1 MIETSSQQQ
10 QERQES
16 PADGQLD
23 RSKPI
28 TRPKTSLKI
37 AIDGPAGAGKS
48 TVAKRI
54 ADKLGYLYIDTGAM
68 YRALTWLVIKN
79 GIHIN
84 DEAAIIELVRT
95 AKIVLKPGDKSSH
108 QLARVF
114 INGQE
119 ITKQIRTPEI
129 TKLTSSLST
138 IAAVRAYLVEQQRAM
153 ASDGGVVLDG
163 RDIGTVVLPDA
174 NIKIFLTASPEV
186 RAKRRYAEL
195 RAQGEEVNFDALLQE
210 IIERDHRDSN
220 RAIAPL
226 CMAEDAVLILS
237 DNMQIDEV
245 VSYIIDL
252 CT

>member
-1 MIETSSQQQ
+1 MIETSQQ
-10 QERQES
+10 QERLTQPTQKQAE
-16 PADGQLD
+16 Q
-23 RSKPI
+23 SKP
-28 TRPKTSLKI
+28 TPRPKTALKI

-68 YRALTWLVIKN
+68 YRAMTWLVIKN
-79 GIHIN
+79 GISI
-84 DEAAIIELVRT
+84 DDVPGIIELVRT
-95 AKIVLKPGDKSSH
+95 AKIVLKPGDKTSR

-119 ITKQIRTPEI
+119 ITKQIRTPDI
-129 TKLTSSLST
+129 TRLTSSLST
-138 IAAVRAYLVEQQRAM
+138 IAAVRAYLVEQQRTM
-153 ASDGGVVLDG
+153 ASGGGVVLDG

-174 NIKIFLTASPEV
+174 NIKIFLTASAEV
-186 RAKRRYAEL
+186 RAHRRYAEM
-195 RAQGEEVNFDALLQE
+195 RSMGEELNYDELLKE
-210 IIERDHRDSN
+210 IVERDQRDSN

-237 DNMQIDEV
+237 DNMQIEEV
-245 VSYIIDL
+245 VNYIIDL

>member
-1 MIETSSQQQ
+1 MIETSQQ
-10 QERQES
+10 QEKQAA
-16 PADGQLD
+16 PVGNQPD
-23 RSKPI
+23 RAKPI
-28 TRPKTSLKI
+28 SRPKTALKI

-79 GIHIN
+79 GIDIN
-84 DEAAIIELVRT
+84 DEAGIIELVRT
-95 AKIVLKPGDKSSH
+95 AKIVLKPGDKTSR

-138 IAAVRAYLVEQQRAM
+138 IAAVRAYLVEQQRTM

-195 RAQGEEVNFDALLQE
+195 RAQGEEVNFDALLKE
-210 IIERDHRDSN
+210 IIDRDNRDTHRT
-220 RAIAPL
+220 IAPL

-245 VSYIIDL
+245 VSYIIGL